1 MTTVLDRCA
10 RSSSSINLSLVVG
23 KIGLQ
28 SYVVHELFRYNIFTG
43 LFAFLECR
51 DDNGKMIAKK
61 VFQTF
66 SHIQWKLTFSYSV
79 VTVGSLFIV
88 VIVLGYMA
96 FSRAYVPIQII
107 GRDIPPKTWIE
118 IITEKDAPLVRRLLS
133 QNPVDKNLI
142 GTLMQSGN
150 FTITDLDLFQVGDF
164 HVRIST
170 SARGSTLILDRAGV
184 LLGITDPGLLAGAA
198 VGQPLSPGV
207 LPGLE
212 GTLKAALGGE
222 TDPEQ
227 LFVTLKPQESFYFV
241 VPVRDENHQEV
252 LGAVLVYIQHLP
264 TAKDIPETL
273 LMLLGRSVLILLL
286 AAGLVGTI
294 FGALT
299 ARGIAARLKRVSQV
313 TGAWSQGDFSEFI
326 KDTIGD
332 EISQLAVR
340 LNNMAEQLKQL
351 LKRSQEIA
359 VSEERNRLARDLHDS
374 AKQEALA
381 ASFHIG
387 TALTLFLRDPGSARS
402 HLVEADNLV
411 NAVRK
416 ELTDL
421 IHQLRP
427 PQMESARFDE
437 TLNEYIVE
445 WAQQTGIEASL
456 DVHGYY
462 DLPMENK
469 QAIYRIM
476 QEALANVTRHSSA
489 RRVDATLRYGERTV
503 EFCLRD
509 DGVGF
514 DTQRQYDGIGLRSMR
529 ERVESLNGDFHIESG
544 PGQGTKICIT
554 IPVR

>member
-1 MTTVLDRCA
+1 MQGR
-10 RSSSSINLSLVVG
+10 
-23 KIGLQ
+23 Q
-28 SYVVHELFRYNIFTG
+28 SK
-43 LFAFLECR
+43 
-51 DDNGKMIAKK
+51 KMIAKK

-66 SHIQWKLTFSYSV
+66 RRIQWKLTFSYSA

-88 VIVLGYMA
+88 VIVLGYLA
-96 FSRAYVPIQII
+96 FSRAYVPIEII
-107 GRDIPPKTWIE
+107 SQDLTPETWIQ
-118 IITEKDAPLVRRLLS
+118 IITENNAPLARRLLS
-133 QNPVDKNLI
+133 QDPVDTGLI
-142 GTLMQSGN
+142 GTLLQSGN
-150 FTITDLDLFQVGDF
+150 FTVTDIEIFQIGDF
-164 HVRIST
+164 RVRIST
-170 SARGSTLILDRAGV
+170 SARGSTLILDQDGV
-184 LLGITDPGLLAGAA
+184 LLGISNPDLLAGAA
-198 VGQPLSPGV
+198 VGQPLDPGI
-207 LPGLE
+207 LPSLE
-212 GTLKAALGGE
+212 ETLNAALRGE
-222 TDPEQ
+222 TDPGQ
-227 LFVTLKPQESFYFV
+227 LFVTLQPHESFYFA

-252 LGAVLVYIQHLP
+252 LGAVLVYMQHLP
-264 TAKDIPETL
+264 TTNDIPETL
-273 LMLLGRSVLILLL
+273 LLLLGRSVLILLL
-286 AAGLVGTI
+286 AAGLVGTL

-299 ARGIAARLKRVSQV
+299 ARGIVARLERVSQV

-340 LNNMAEQLKQL
+340 LNNMAEQLKQF

-387 TALTLFLRDPGSARS
+387 TALTLFERDPGSARS

-411 NAVRK
+411 NTVRK

-421 IHQLRP
+421 IHELRP
-427 PQMESARFDE
+427 PLVEGARFDE
-437 TLNEYIVE
+437 TLNEYIIE

-456 DVHGYY
+456 NVHGYFE
-462 DLPMENK
+462 LPLEIK

-489 RRVDATLRYGERTV
+489 KRVDATIRFGERTV
-503 EFCLRD
+503 EFCLCD

-529 ERVESLNGDFHIESG
+529 ERVETLNGDFHIESRT
-544 PGQGTKICIT
+544 GQGTNICIT
-554 IPVR
+554 IPTG